1 MTRLK
6 RSAERIRERAAEG
19 SLEGLPAWN
28 PEHSEVGCTKGR
40 LRREIFSV
48 FFRQRKD
55 HHTTDFLVV
64 RYMLARDVCL

>member
-1 MTRLK
+1 MTRPK
-6 RSAERIRERAAEG
+6 RNAERIRERAAEG

-55 HHTTDFLVV
+55 HHTTEFLVV